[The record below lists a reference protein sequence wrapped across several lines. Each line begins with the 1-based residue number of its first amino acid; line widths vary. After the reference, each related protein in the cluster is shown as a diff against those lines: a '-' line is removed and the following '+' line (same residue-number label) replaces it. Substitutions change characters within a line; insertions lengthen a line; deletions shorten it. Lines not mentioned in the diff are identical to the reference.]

1 MYTVRFRI
9 KTKRSD
15 TMKRPLALLILLLV
29 GGAVLTGCREPAS
42 EPAAPAAQTEP
53 VQAAANPHFSSETIH
68 VGVVA
73 SDLEASLRF
82 YLEAIGMQRV
92 SSFEIDEDFGQ
103 RSGLSGGVPFK
114 VEVLQLGTGETATQW
129 KVMTFGDRAELQQ
142 NTHIHNRV
150 GMQYITIFVNDLQAS
165 IDRLAAHNIPLLG
178 ESPTPLSDGNHF
190 VLVKDPDDTFVE
202 LIGPM
207 DS

>member
-1 MYTVRFRI
+1 
-9 KTKRSD
+9 
-15 TMKRPLALLILLLV
+15 MKRPGVLLILLFA
-29 GGAVLTGCREPAS
+29 GGAVVAGCQEPAS

-53 VQAAANPHFSSETIH
+53 VQADPNTTFSSETIH

-92 SSFEIDEDFGQ
+92 SSFEIDDDFGA

-114 VEVLQLGTGETATQW
+114 VDVLQLGTGETATQW
-129 KVMTFGDRAELQQ
+129 KVMTFGDRAETQQ

-150 GMQYITIFVNDLQAS
+150 GMQYITLFVNDLNAS
-165 IDRLAAHNIPLLG
+165 IDRLEAHNIPLLG
-178 ESPTPLSDGNHF
+178 ETPTPIPNDSSLHF

-207 DS
+207 E

>member
-1 MYTVRFRI
+1 MG
-9 KTKRSD
+9 
-15 TMKRPLALLILLLV
+15 LV
-29 GGAVLTGCREPAS
+29 VLTGCQEPAPVPTAEP
-42 EPAAPAAQTEP
+42 EPAAPE
-53 VQAAANPHFSSETIH
+53 QANAVFSSETIH

-82 YLEAIGMQRV
+82 YTEVIGMQRV

-129 KVMTFGDRAELQQ
+129 KVMTFGERAEGQQ
-142 NTHIHNRV
+142 NNHIHNRV
-150 GMQYITIFVNDLQAS
+150 GMQYITLFVNNLSAS
-165 IDRLAAHNIPLLG
+165 IARLEEHGVAMLG
-178 ESPTPLSDGNHF
+178 ETPTALSGGRHF

-207 DS
+207 GE